1 MAAGGGAVVRR
12 WLPVVAA
19 LTAFAAWAVVETTN
33 VVFVML
39 TWNMERGIFGE
50 TPRTAVQIALTAAV
64 YACVA
69 LLLATKRPRNAIGW
83 IFLAIAVNVAAGM
96 DGAPANLLGRYALY
110 SMEHDGALPGVAVAA
125 SLAQSAWVV
134 MFLCIALLLLL
145 FPNGHLPSRRWR
157 GVVAILVVAATT
169 SLIGGTTAPGPI
181 AAPFGRYDNPFGV
194 AVLGSPD
201 GVLFLGGAMLMLIP
215 LFAAVGSLIQRFRGS
230 RGVERQQYA
239 LFTLAGLV
247 LVAGMVATQIVDAAF
262 GARASTAV
270 SVVPSIAAAVLPIA
284 TAIAILRY
292 RLYEIDRVVSKTL
305 AYGVLSVILA
315 GVYIGLVLAGQAL
328 FSSFAG
334 GSNLAI
340 AASTLVVAALFLPM
354 RSRVQGVVERRFYRR
369 RYDAQQILAGF
380 GIRLREQ
387 IDLGTLSGDLRTA
400 VDETMQPAH
409 VSVWLRNGARG

>member
-1 MAAGGGAVVRR
+1 MRR

-19 LTAFAAWAVVETTN
+19 LTAFAVWAVVETTN
-33 VVFVML
+33 VVFVIL
-39 TWNMERGIFGE
+39 TWDMERGIFGE
-50 TPRTAVQIALTAAV
+50 TPQTAVQIALTAAV
-64 YACVA
+64 YASVG

-110 SMEHDGALPGVAVAA
+110 SMEHDYALPGVAVAA

-157 GVVAILVVAATT
+157 GVVAVLVVAATT

-181 AAPFGRYDNPFGV
+181 AAPFSRYDNPFGV

-201 GVLFLGGAMLMLIP
+201 GALFLGGAMLMLIP
-215 LFAAVGSLIQRFRGS
+215 LFAAVGSLIQRRRRS

-247 LVAGMVATQIVDAAF
+247 LVVGMVATQIVDAAF
-262 GARASTAV
+262 GTKATNAV
-270 SVVPSIAAAVLPIA
+270 SAVPSIAAAVLPIA

-292 RLYEIDRVVSKTL
+292 RLYEIDRVVSRTIVYLIATL
-305 AYGVLSVILA
+305 VLGAAYV
-315 GVYIGLVLAGQAL
+315 GLVLGGQAL

-340 AASTLVVAALFLPM
+340 AVSTLVVAALFMPV
-354 RSRVQGVVERRFYRR
+354 RGRVQRFVDRRFYRR
-369 RYDAQQILAGF
+369 RYDAQRTLEGF
-380 GIRLREQ
+380 GARLREQ
-387 IDLGTLSGDLRTA
+387 VDLQTLVGELRSA

-409 VSVWLRNGARG
+409 VALWLRGGERP